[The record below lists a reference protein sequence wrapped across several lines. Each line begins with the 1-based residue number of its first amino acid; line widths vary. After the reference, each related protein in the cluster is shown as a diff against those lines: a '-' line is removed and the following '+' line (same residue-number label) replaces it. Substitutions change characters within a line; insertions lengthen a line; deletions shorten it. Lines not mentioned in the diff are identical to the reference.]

1 MNRFFY
7 LKLAL
12 QNLKK
17 NSKMIIPYFLTAT
30 LFSMMFYVI
39 LALSLHS
46 EFYGRTRGVMLSLGV
61 GVIGIFA
68 FIFLFYT
75 NSFVIK
81 QRKSELGLYNIL
93 GMEKYHISR
102 ILFYET
108 LLLALV
114 SITAGICI
122 GSLFGQGIFLLLVKM
137 VGDLPTMNFEISFDS
152 IKWTYL
158 LFGIIFLCTALFNV
172 SQIHL
177 SKPIDLLRSKS
188 EGEKEPKTK
197 WILTIL
203 GIICLAAGYYIA
215 ITVKNPVDA
224 LLLFFVAV
232 ILVIFGTYFLFTA
245 GSIALLK
252 LMRKN
257 KKYYY
262 KTSHFVSVSN
272 MIYRM
277 KQNAVGLG
285 NICILATMVLV
296 MISSTG
302 SLFIGVNDLIKRE
315 VSKDVE
321 ASFSS
326 YYLEVNQAVDKNIM
340 NYLHDLDM
348 TDFTRNYSFSLALKL
363 QDDTLIPKDEDQTDY
378 SDYYYV
384 YFSTDDSIDLGDH
397 EIAVYFD
404 DGTAPKNLTIGTQT
418 YQIQYN
424 SDSLENGSLDDM
436 FNYNPGYKGLVYI
449 IMKDEKAIDEM
460 SKSIDLSHYGYVN
473 WPQYNY
479 AFNCDLSE
487 DQFTKLQEDIYH
499 IIHETTDQFDNLA
512 YGYGYSVNFQ
522 AFVRQELMEFFG
534 SFFFLG
540 IFLSILFM
548 IATTLIMYYKQ
559 ISEGYDD
566 VKRYEILQKVGMS
579 HEEVKKSIHSQIMIV
594 FFMPLITAG
603 IHLMFAFNMIYQM
616 FMAFGMTNKTMF
628 ASVMVIVYVIFSIF
642 YFIIYQ
648 LTAKVYYKIVS

>member
-1 MNRFFY
+1 
-7 LKLAL
+7 
-12 QNLKK
+12 
-17 NSKMIIPYFLTAT
+17 MIIPYLLTAT

-61 GVIGIFA
+61 IVIGIFA

-102 ILFYET
+102 ILIYEI
-108 LLLALV
+108 LILALI

-137 VGDLPTMNFEISFDS
+137 VGDLPTMNFEISLDS

-158 LFGIIFLCTALFNV
+158 LFGIIFLCTAFYNV

-197 WILTIL
+197 WIMTIL
-203 GIICLAAGYYIA
+203 GIACLAGGYYLA
-215 ITVKNPVDA
+215 VTVKDPIQA
-224 LLLFFVAV
+224 IYLFFIAV

-257 KKYYY
+257 KSYYY

-277 KQNAVGLG
+277 KQNAVGLA

-302 SLFIGVNDLIKRE
+302 SLFIGVNDLINRE
-315 VSKDVE
+315 ISKDVE
-321 ASFSS
+321 ASFGS
-326 YYLEVNQAVDKNIM
+326 YYLELNQAVDQNVM
-340 NYLHDLDM
+340 NYFKDIEM
-348 TDFTRNYSFSLALKL
+348 TDFTRNYNFSLALKL
-363 QDDTLIPKDEDQTDY
+363 EDNTMIPKDEDETDY

-384 YFSTDDSIDLGDH
+384 YFSIQEDLDLKNH

-404 DGTAPKNLTIGTQT
+404 DGTNLDHLTIGSQT
-418 YQIQYN
+418 YQVKYN
-424 SDSLENGSLDDM
+424 SDNLENGSLDSM
-436 FNYNPGYKGLVYI
+436 FNYNPGFKGLVYI
-449 IMKDEKAIDEM
+449 VMEDEAAIDQM

-479 AFNCDLSE
+479 GFNCDLSE
-487 DQFTKLQEDIYH
+487 EEFTKLQEDIYQ
-499 IIHETTDQFDNLA
+499 IYQDTTDQFEDLEFR
-512 YGYGYSVNFQ
+512 YGYSVNFQ
-522 AFVRQELMEFFG
+522 SAYRQELMEFFG

-603 IHLMFAFNMIYQM
+603 IHLMFSFNMIYQM
-616 FMAFGMTNKTMF
+616 FMAFGMTNKAMF
-628 ASVMVIVYVIFSIF
+628 ASVMAIVYVIFSIF